1 MIITN
6 SILALIVCLLYAAK
20 IQGRSFNAPI
30 SSPLRAFSEKQD
42 DKSRSNNNKKR
53 AQQPLKDIVVLAS
66 AATAAVSD
74 QLTYVQTM
82 TAGAISRTIAQ
93 TFMHPANTYKTLL
106 QLKDSKRITS
116 KLTPERLLR
125 GVDAQFLLSL
135 PHGAFHFFVIDQ
147 VCLPF
152 YFLNWCNLSHTF
164 GFI

>member
-1 MIITN
+1 MCCI
-6 SILALIVCLLYAAK
+6 YAATTNGK
-20 IQGRSFNAPI
+20 LFNTHRLSLAHTSFGD
-30 SSPLRAFSEKQD
+30 KHD
-42 DKSRSNNNKKR
+42 DREEINNFAKKM
-53 AQQPLKDIVVLAS
+53 QQPLTEIVVLAS

-106 QLKDSKRITS
+106 QLKDSKRVIS

-125 GVDAQFLLSL
+125 GVDAQFLLSM

-147 VCLPF
+147 VSSL
-152 YFLNWCNLSHTF
+152 LSLFIHTWQ
-164 GFI
+164 I